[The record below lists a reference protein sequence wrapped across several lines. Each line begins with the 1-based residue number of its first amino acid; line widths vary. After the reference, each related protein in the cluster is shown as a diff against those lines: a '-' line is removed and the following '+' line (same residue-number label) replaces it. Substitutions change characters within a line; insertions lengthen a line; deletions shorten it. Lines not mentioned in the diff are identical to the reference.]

1 MDKKLFE
8 IVNRNISKKIEF
20 DKKYLNTD
28 LRDLGIDSLRFV
40 SMVIDIEKEYGIEFP
55 EDKISYRYAGTMRKL
70 EKVIKDTVRK
80 NTGGT
85 MFTADIQKYNNGTYL
100 LKDYYLHK
108 AAVCDSSID
117 PYDLRYPKS
126 IEKEIM
132 QSYSKAKLLTTDE
145 IDELRTFKVGQ
156 KYYFF
161 SIIYSH
167 KKQKVIIG
175 ANTHSNCDK
184 YWLNGEIL
192 FTREDRHYL
201 NPYITT
207 YLNQGVNVILVEMIY
222 KWEAPPLAITIF
234 NYQNE
239 TVDAID
245 KLAGNKHKA
254 QYDLPYFVRPNRW
267 QVNADQFS
275 FMALFADKEKYKT
288 DYQYSVYCIS
298 PDEKVLLYDT
308 QAVVGKTT
316 HIDLSY
322 FRSYAEKYNTSL
334 VYGLVKAHFETDKQ
348 EQCEISFEIF
358 PFDCLSEKQ
367 YLETELTKYLKYM
380 PEQLETWYDYCLNE
394 TMACDT
400 IESVARGNTVFWR
413 LLEYRE
419 AVHQLHDGGIKQ
431 IPRVH
436 EKYMSLDQYVL
447 KSKLDSSN
455 LFIRVRSINVD
466 EANLTVKYPL
476 FISIA
481 TELYNL
487 NGADLRSED
496 FEDGVIHVDVTIR
509 GITGGGYIGEATF
522 LEIFDWIKNKFSN
535 IDYDRVYLI
544 GYCNGGHGVFHIA
557 SAYPHL
563 FAGLYVVSGRPEIE
577 MFANLSNIP
586 VYMTSSEADL
596 MNCKSLKAMEGI
608 LSPYGQ
614 FYNYKV
620 ENTIHVFMCDYML
633 PLDIFKMLLQHKRRE
648 YPENI
653 IYSTRTNRHRKGYW
667 LTLGEIKKDCTKAQ
681 VKADIIS
688 DVQID
693 INVTGVDEL
702 QIEIPPRMAESFTVN
717 INNNSVSLNKNGKN
731 RVILK
736 NVNRWSVSEE
746 EMSQNIDYRKGYGI
760 LDVYLNPVSIIVPE
774 NKGVYKKVAD
784 TLRSPESCAF
794 PPKIHV
800 SYPVYSMKQ
809 LPKNF
814 YENNLIII
822 LNSTETDISRYPWID
837 TSKIKCDANGYC
849 YNNTRYEGDYCVMQ
863 IVENPYNR
871 EHDILYIICN
881 NETLL
886 RKQIFLRRMIIPFPS
901 SGYHEF
907 LNNVALIY
915 HGDGYYAVSE
925 WGGELQKIGL

>member
-8 IVNRNISKKIEF
+8 LVNRNISKKIEF

-40 SMVIDIEKEYGIEFP
+40 SIIIDIEKEYSIEFP
-55 EDKISYRYAGTMRKL
+55 ENKISYRYAGTLKKL
-70 EKVIKDTVRK
+70 EKIINDTVNK
-80 NTGGT
+80 KVGGM
-85 MFTADIQKYNNGTYL
+85 MFTADIQKYNNRTYL
-100 LKDYYLHK
+100 LKDYYIYK
-108 AAVCDSSID
+108 AVSGDDYID
-117 PYDLRYPKS
+117 PYDLMYPKS
-126 IEKEIM
+126 VEKEII
-132 QSYSKAKLLTTDE
+132 QSYRKSKLLTTDE
-145 IDELRTFKVGQ
+145 IDELRIFKLNQ

-161 SIIYSH
+161 SVIYSD

-207 YLNQGVNVILVEMIY
+207 YLNQGVNVILVEMVY
-222 KWEAPPLAITIF
+222 KCKLPPLAITIF

-239 TVDAID
+239 TIDAID

-275 FMALFADKEKYKT
+275 FMALFADKEKYKPT
-288 DYQYSVYCIS
+288 YQYSVYCIS

-322 FRSYAEKYNTSL
+322 FRSYAEKYNTFL

-394 TMACDT
+394 TIQCNT
-400 IESVARGNTVFWR
+400 LELVSRGNTVFWR

-419 AVHQLHDGGIKQ
+419 AVRQLHDGGLKQ
-431 IPRVH
+431 IPYIH
-436 EKYMSLDQYVL
+436 EKYMSLNQYVL
-447 KSKLDSSN
+447 KSKLDNSN
-455 LFIRVRSINVD
+455 LLIRVRSINVD
-466 EANLTVKYPL
+466 EADPIVKYPL

-496 FEDGVIHVDVTIR
+496 FKDGVIHVDVTIR

-577 MFANLSNIP
+577 MLANLRNIP
-586 VYMTSSEADL
+586 VYMTSSESDL
-596 MNCKSLKAMEGI
+596 VNSKSLETIENI

-614 FYNYKV
+614 FYNYKL

-633 PLDIFKMLLQHKRRE
+633 PLDIFKILLQHKRIE
-648 YPENI
+648 YPDNI
-653 IYSTRTNRHRKGYW
+653 IYSTRTNRHRKGHW
-667 LTLGEIKKDCTKAQ
+667 ITLGEIKKGYAKAQ

-688 DVQID
+688 EWQID
-693 INVTGVDEL
+693 INVVGVEEL
-702 QIEIPPRMAESFTVN
+702 QIDIPSCMEESFTVN
-717 INNNSVSLNKNGKN
+717 VNDNSVSVNRNCRN
-731 RVILK
+731 RVTLK
-736 NVNRWSVSEE
+736 NIDGCFVSKEAL
-746 EMSQNIDYRKGYGI
+746 SQNLDYRKGYGI
-760 LDVYLNPVSIIVPE
+760 LDIYLKPVNIIVPE
-774 NKGVYKKVAD
+774 NKGVYKKVAA
-784 TLRSPESCAF
+784 TLSSPESCAF
-794 PPKIHV
+794 PPKIYV

-809 LPKNF
+809 LPKNL

-822 LNSTETDISRYPWID
+822 LNSTETNISGYPLID

-863 IVENPYNR
+863 MVENPYNR
-871 EHDILYIICN
+871 EQDILYIMCN
-881 NETLL
+881 NEALL
-886 RKQIFLRRMIIPFPS
+886 SKQIFLRRMIIPFPS

-907 LNNVALIY
+907 LNNEALIY
-915 HGDGYYAVSE
+915 YKDEYYAVSE
-925 WGGELQKIGL
+925 WGGEIREIRG